1 MIDLHCHLA
10 YGVDDGPQSPEESI
24 TLAKALYEA
33 GITHVACTSH
43 LRRDKFWVNDQSV
56 QETNHQNLDQALGNI
71 GPKRLRG
78 AEHYLDEFLLETC
91 QKKEVV
97 PYSHTNWI
105 LLELPYRIEPPNL
118 MGILFRIRTLGYK
131 ILLAH
136 IERFPYVADH
146 PYKLEAL
153 INAGYALQVNLGSL
167 SGAYGKV
174 YQKAA
179 EKIILDGLAFVTA
192 GDCHREQDV
201 NPFVIQGLGA
211 LEKLVGKSGV
221 QKLTVDQPAA
231 LLGASNLDAFQAN

>member
-24 TLAKALYEA
+24 ALAKALYEA

-56 QETNHQNLDQALGNI
+56 QEFNHSNLDQVLGTL
-71 GPKRLRG
+71 GPKRIRG
-78 AEHYLDEFLLETC
+78 AEHYLDELLLETC
-91 QKKEVV
+91 QKKQVV
-97 PYSHTNWI
+97 PYSHTHWI
-105 LLELPYRIEPPNL
+105 LLELPYQIEPPNL
-118 MGILFRIRTLGYK
+118 MGILFRIRALGYQL
-131 ILLAH
+131 LLAH
-136 IERFPYVADH
+136 IERFPYVADYPH
-146 PYKLEAL
+146 KLEAL

-179 EKIILDGLAFVTA
+179 EKIIVAGQAFVA
-192 GDCHREQDV
+192 SSDCHREQDV
-201 NPFVIQGLGA
+201 DPFVIQGLKA

-221 QKLTVDQPAA
+221 QKLTIDGPAA
-231 LLGASNLDAFQAN
+231 LLAKPDSSAY